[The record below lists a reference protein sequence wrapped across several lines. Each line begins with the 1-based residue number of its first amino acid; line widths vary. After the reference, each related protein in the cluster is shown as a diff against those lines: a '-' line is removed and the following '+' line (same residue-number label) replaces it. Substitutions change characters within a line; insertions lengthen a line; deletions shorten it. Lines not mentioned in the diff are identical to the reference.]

1 MRTEI
6 LYFRRYVYSEWK
18 ERFVDDDVT
27 EGKRLRM
34 MEYLDTI
41 RHNLTKGNTEAGDGT
56 SGCFRFRI

>member
-1 MRTEI
+1 MS
-6 LYFRRYVYSEWK
+6 YSEWK